1 MNQNKQKHKGEAITP
16 IVSDVCSIIE
26 YGRKQAYTEVAKT
39 AIMTYWKVGR
49 RLVEE
54 EQHGEERAAYG
65 TALVKGIADELVPIY
80 GSSYNKR
87 NLDYYKRFYILFPD
101 IEIVNTRVHN
111 LDWSHIRRLL
121 SVGDDKA
128 E

>member
-54 EQHGEERAAYG
+54 EQHGEQRAAYG

-101 IEIVNTRVHN
+101 IEIVNAC
-111 LDWSHIRRLL
+111 SQ
-121 SVGDDKA
+121 S
-128 E
+128 